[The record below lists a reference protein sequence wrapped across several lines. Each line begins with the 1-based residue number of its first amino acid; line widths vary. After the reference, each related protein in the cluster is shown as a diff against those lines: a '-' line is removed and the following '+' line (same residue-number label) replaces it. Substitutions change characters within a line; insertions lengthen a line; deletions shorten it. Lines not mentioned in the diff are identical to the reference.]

1 MGTVSGA
8 GEREV
13 IDPGRIE
20 VVFLDAGGVL
30 LYPDWERVSGILAK
44 HGISATSAQLAE
56 AEFIGKRRMDDLGV
70 THTTGDIAEPD
81 GYLGWVMKATNLPF
95 DHDALH
101 RAALDFEETHTRDN
115 LWSDMPDEVPGALER
130 MRTSGYRLA
139 VLSNTESNLGGRY
152 RAVLRNAGDLGGGW
166 FREAGSQD
174 LRRGPAPHGGR
185 AGEGPPR
192 GRLLLHRR
200 GWRSSGRDHAGH
212 ARREGPLP
220 GQRCHTRG
228 QPDGA
233 RRSAG
238 SLNRLVHARI
248 GAWAG
253 PRVRLDP
260 AATGVGTLDITSVL
274 FVVLAIGILGG
285 GLAVVTL
292 RNVIH
297 SAVAMMIC
305 FGSLA
310 GMYAL
315 LGAPIIAAAQV
326 LIYLG
331 AISVL
336 ILFAIM
342 LTQAG
347 DASLPAPFHRQ
358 APIAVVIALAVVGLV
373 AWAAVTTAWH
383 VAPAAAAVA
392 IDAVGK
398 LLFTDYAL
406 PFEIIGFLL
415 LAAIIGAIFL
425 ARRPEEDERAN

>member
-1 MGTVSGA
+1 M
-8 GEREV
+8 
-13 IDPGRIE
+13 
-20 VVFLDAGGVL
+20 
-30 LYPDWERVSGILAK
+30 
-44 HGISATSAQLAE
+44 
-56 AEFIGKRRMDDLGV
+56 
-70 THTTGDIAEPD
+70 
-81 GYLGWVMKATNLPF
+81 
-95 DHDALH
+95 
-101 RAALDFEETHTRDN
+101 
-115 LWSDMPDEVPGALER
+115 
-130 MRTSGYRLA
+130 
-139 VLSNTESNLGGRY
+139 
-152 RAVLRNAGDLGGGW
+152 
-166 FREAGSQD
+166 
-174 LRRGPAPHGGR
+174 
-185 AGEGPPR
+185 
-192 GRLLLHRR
+192 
-200 GWRSSGRDHAGH
+200 
-212 ARREGPLP
+212 
-220 GQRCHTRG
+220 
-228 QPDGA
+228 
-233 RRSAG
+233 
-238 SLNRLVHARI
+238 
-248 GAWAG
+248 
-253 PRVRLDP
+253 
-260 AATGVGTLDITSVL
+260 
-274 FVVLAIGILGG
+274 LAIGILGG

-358 APIAVVIALAVVGLV
+358 APIAVVIALVVVGLV
-373 AWAAVTTAWH
+373 AWAVVTTAWKAAPT
-383 VAPAAAAVA
+383 VAVVA
-392 IDAVGK
+392 IEAVGN